1 MNRHADTEL
10 LSAYLDDE
18 VALSEARSLE
28 AHLAV
33 CESCRVQ
40 LEGMRR
46 TIHRLEAIERPAP
59 PPWLAQRV
67 RHHAAEA
74 AAHPSLWEQ
83 VRRTVLQFSLPTR
96 LSSAL
101 SVALT
106 LPVLVFLLAHGV
118 DEQERV
124 RLLEADAVQA
134 APAVLRLPTTRSIIT
149 VTEEDILVT
158 TSEVAGRTFMRE
170 EDGEIWVQAGLVGRE
185 PEARVTTTS
194 PEGRALLARYEGL
207 RDLIADGSRVM
218 LLDDHREALEL
229 WSGT

>member
-10 LSAYLDDE
+10 LSAYLDGE
-18 VALSEARSLE
+18 VALADARSLE

-40 LEGMRR
+40 LEGLRR
-46 TIHRLEAIERPAP
+46 TIHRLGTVERPAP
-59 PPWLAQRV
+59 PPWLGQRV
-67 RHHAAEA
+67 RHHVAEA
-74 AAHPSLWEQ
+74 AAHPSLWQ
-83 VRRTVLQFSLPTR
+83 QLRRTALDFSRPTR

-106 LPVLVFLLAHGV
+106 LPVLVFLLANGV
-118 DEQERV
+118 DEQEQMT
-124 RLLEADAVQA
+124 LLEAVPVQA
-134 APAVLRLPTTRSIIT
+134 VAPVLRLPTTRLIIT

-207 RDLIADGSRVM
+207 RDLIADGSRVV

>member
-18 VALSEARSLE
+18 VALAEARSLE

-46 TIHRLEAIERPAP
+46 TIHRLGTIERPAP

-67 RHHAAEA
+67 HHHVVEA
-74 AAHPSLWEQ
+74 AAHPSLWQ
-83 VRRTVLQFSLPTR
+83 QLRRTVLDFSLPTR

-118 DEQERV
+118 GEQERV
-124 RLLEADAVQA
+124 TLLEAGAVQP
-134 APAVLRLPTTRSIIT
+134 APAPPRRPATIIT

-185 PEARVTTTS
+185 PEARVITTS